1 MTNIKTRHGVFETNS
16 SSTHSLTLSPIMENM
31 VESPVTDRE
40 IAMGFV
46 TIFSGEYGWEQDTF
60 SSFHEKASYLYTDA
74 MIGEE
79 DKDEN
84 VDPNNEY
91 YRNINLKLKMIADSI
106 KEYTGLD
113 VVFNKEEG
121 SSYYPF
127 GYIDH
132 QSHGECNQV
141 WEEGVDGVTRFLFS
155 KNSSFETDNDNR

>member
-46 TIFSGEYGWEQDTF
+46 TICSGEYGWEQDTF

-74 MIGEE
+74 MIGKE

-91 YRNINLKLKMIADSI
+91 YRNTNLKLKMIADSI

-113 VVFNKEEG
+113 VVFTKEEG
-121 SSYYPF
+121 SDCPF

-132 QSHGECNQV
+132 QSYGLCGLV

-155 KNSSFETDNDNR
+155 MNSSFETDNDNH

>member
-46 TIFSGEYGWEQDTF
+46 TICSGEYGWEQDTF
-60 SSFHEKASYLYTDA
+60 SFFHEKASYLYTDA
-74 MIGEE
+74 MIGKD

-91 YRNINLKLKMIADSI
+91 YRNTNLKLKMIADSI
-106 KEYTGLD
+106 KEYTGLG
-113 VVFNKEEG
+113 VVFTKEEG
-121 SSYYPF
+121 SYYPF

-132 QSHGECNQV
+132 QSYGVCSQV

-155 KNSSFETDNDNR
+155 MNSSFETDNDNR